1 MQVVEGLTSNFRPP
15 SPRGTETGM
24 GERTGDGA
32 SVCILGVFITP
43 AGPST
48 DPLLGV
54 WDTDGDG
61 V

>member
-1 MQVVEGLTSNFRPP
+1 MEGLTSNLRPP
-15 SPRGTETGM
+15 SPKGTETGM

-32 SVCILGVFITP
+32 SVCILGVFIIP
-43 AGPST
+43 ECPGI

-54 WDTDGDG
+54 WDTVGDG